1 MVQEL
6 TNYCIN
12 DTINI
17 LKEIKKAGEKV
28 ADKRSVFNKR
38 AKTYAVRLNSSLAG
52 LSLLALGLVVA
63 LVLSIVWLFSGNNT
77 NKNIIA
83 KRPESS
89 SSSPS
94 ALTSSGKSS
103 QTLSAGDERFSA
115 PLAQSDMRETAYFSD
130 AVFVGDS
137 ITTGIDLY
145 SSLTNT
151 KVVASTGINLETVL
165 TADSVRN
172 AAGDKTTIPQAVKE
186 LKPAKIYLML
196 GTNGI
201 DWMTVDQMIA
211 QYEKVFD
218 ALKADNPNAVFYIQ
232 SIPPITKEKEK
243 KSSQMSLSKIK
254 EYNDRLLKLAEE
266 KKAYYVDVYSA
277 IASEDGYLS
286 SENSTDGVHFDS
298 SVYTVWIEYVRR
310 HTSRYE

>member
-94 ALTSSGKSS
+94 ALTSSGQSS

-218 ALKADNPNAVFYIQ
+218 TLKADNPNAVFYIQ

>member
-1 MVQEL
+1 M
-6 TNYCIN
+6 
-12 DTINI
+12 
-17 LKEIKKAGEKV
+17 
-28 ADKRSVFNKR
+28 ADKRSIFNKK
-38 AKTYAVRLNSSLAG
+38 AKTYAVHLNSTLAG
-52 LSLLALGLVVA
+52 LSFLAIILVIA
-63 LVLSIVWLFSGNNT
+63 LVLSVVWLFSGNDV

-83 KRPESS
+83 QRPDASS
-89 SSSPS
+89 SQ
-94 ALTSSGKSS
+94 ANDVSSGGASS
-103 QTLSAGDERFSA
+103 QKWEADDARFSK
-115 PLAQSDMRETAYFSD
+115 PLPESDMRETAYFND

-172 AAGDKTTIPQAVKE
+172 KAGDKVTIPAAVKE

-196 GTNGI
+196 GTNGL
-201 DWMTVDQMIA
+201 DWMSVDQMVA

-218 ALKADNPNAVFYIQ
+218 KLKADNPDAIFYIQ
-232 SIPPITKEKEK
+232 SIPPITKEKEQNA
-243 KSSQMSLSKIK
+243 SQMSISKIK
-254 EYNDRLLKLAEE
+254 EYNLRLLTLAES
-266 KKAYYVDVYSA
+266 KKAYFVDVYSA

-286 SENSTDGVHFDS
+286 PDISTDGVHFES
-298 SVYTVWIEYVRR
+298 SVYVNWIEYVRR